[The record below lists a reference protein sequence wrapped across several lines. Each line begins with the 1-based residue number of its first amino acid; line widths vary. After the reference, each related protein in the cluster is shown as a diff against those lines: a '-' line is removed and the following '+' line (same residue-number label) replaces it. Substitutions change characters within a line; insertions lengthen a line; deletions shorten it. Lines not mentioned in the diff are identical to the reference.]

1 MMPDF
6 LNVLLLTFIP
16 LFIAID
22 PLRLPPFVLSLT
34 EDLSTRQRYKL
45 IHASMGTATLVG
57 LAFLFFGQFIL
68 NTMGISVGAFAIG
81 GGFILLVLSTN
92 YITKGRMMETSEE
105 TKVGVVPIGTPLT
118 AGPATITT
126 LLLLQNEFPLYIV
139 LISFALNLLI
149 TWGLLLLSTKLIR
162 VLGKG
167 GLKAISQI
175 FSLLLA
181 TIAVAMML
189 RGLDMLGIINIVG

>member
-1 MMPDF
+1 MHDLF
-6 LNVLLLTFIP
+6 NALLLTFLP

-22 PLRLPPFVLSLT
+22 PLSLPPFVLSLT
-34 EDLSTRQRYKL
+34 EELSAHQRHKL
-45 IHASMGTATLVG
+45 IHSAMGTAALVG

-68 NTMGISVGAFAIG
+68 TTMGISVGAFAIG
-81 GGFILLVLSTN
+81 GGLILLVLSTN
-92 YITKGRMMETSEE
+92 YITKGRMVETSEE
-105 TKVGVVPIGTPLT
+105 AMGGVVPIGTPLT

-149 TWGLLLLSTKLIR
+149 AWGTLLLGNKLIR
-162 VLGKG
+162 VLGG
-167 GLKAISQI
+167 GGFRAISQV

-181 TIAVAMML
+181 AIAITMIL
-189 RGLDMLGIINIVG
+189 RGLNMLGIITITI

>member
-1 MMPDF
+1 MQSLF
-6 LNVLLLTFIP
+6 NLLLLTFIP
-16 LFIAID
+16 IFIAID
-22 PLRLPPFVLSLT
+22 PLSLPPFVLSLT
-34 EDLSTRQRYKL
+34 EELSVHQRHKL
-45 IHASMGTATLVG
+45 IHSSMGTAALVG

-68 NTMGISVGAFAIG
+68 STMGISVGAFAIG
-81 GGFILLVLSTN
+81 GGLILLVLSTN
-92 YITKGRMMETSEE
+92 YITKGRMVENIEE
-105 TKVGVVPIGTPLT
+105 AMVGVVPLGTPLT

-149 TWGLLLLSTKLIR
+149 TWGILLLGNKLIR

-167 GLKAISQI
+167 GSRAISQV

-181 TIAVAMML
+181 SIAITMIL
-189 RGLDMLGIINIVG
+189 RGLDMLGRINLVA

>member
-1 MMPDF
+1 MHDF

-22 PLRLPPFVLSLT
+22 PLSLPPFVLSLT
-34 EDLSTRQRYKL
+34 EELSVHQRHKL
-45 IHASMGTATLVG
+45 IHSSMGTAALVG

-68 NTMGISVGAFAIG
+68 STMGISVGAFAIG
-81 GGFILLVLSTN
+81 GGLILLVLSTN
-92 YITKGRMMETSEE
+92 YITKGRMVENTEE
-105 TKVGVVPIGTPLT
+105 AMMGVVPLGTPLT

-149 TWGLLLLSTKLIR
+149 TWGILLLGNKLIR

-167 GLKAISQI
+167 GSRAISQV

-181 TIAVAMML
+181 AIAVTMIL
-189 RGLDMLGIINIVG
+189 RGLDMLGIINLVA

>member
-1 MMPDF
+1 MQSLF
-6 LNVLLLTFIP
+6 NLLLLTFIP
-16 LFIAID
+16 IFIAID
-22 PLRLPPFVLSLT
+22 PLSLPPFVLSLT
-34 EDLSTRQRYKL
+34 EELSVHQRHKL
-45 IHASMGTATLVG
+45 IHSSMGTAALVG

-68 NTMGISVGAFAIG
+68 STMGISVGAFAIG
-81 GGFILLVLSTN
+81 GGLILLVLSTN
-92 YITKGRMMETSEE
+92 YITKGRMVENIEE
-105 TKVGVVPIGTPLT
+105 AMVGVVPLGTPLT

-149 TWGLLLLSTKLIR
+149 TWGILLLGNKLIR

-167 GLKAISQI
+167 GSRAISQV

-181 TIAVAMML
+181 SIAITMIL
-189 RGLDMLGIINIVG
+189 RGLDMLGIINLVA